1 MHLHTLLGMHGEDMA
16 SQLYAFEVLL
26 EEMSLLFLLEVCLLY
41 IVLLLVCYISVVL
54 YEIAI

>member
-1 MHLHTLLGMHGEDMA
+1 MA

-26 EEMSLLFLLEVCLLY
+26 EEMSLLFLLEICLLY